1 MEGIAQGDRSSL
13 LLSFVFAL
21 VLWSMNLLPMPNIS
35 LGIKHLRSQ
44 GMWEWHRASTEALT
58 HKLFPE
64 LGWGRLELGL
74 TSGILP
80 LSPAGVVSTG
90 THFLIYLGIKDP
102 VGFWEVMATNSVGV
116 FFGCWKRLSSAFP
129 LFSPVREP

>member
-1 MEGIAQGDRSSL
+1 MGMEGIAQGDRSSL

-44 GMWEWHRASTEALT
+44 GMWEWHRASTEVLT

-90 THFLIYLGIKDP
+90 THSLIYLGIKDLW
-102 VGFWEVMATNSVGV
+102 GFG
-116 FFGCWKRLSSAFP
+116 R
-129 LFSPVREP
+129 